1 MALFLASY
9 VVVVIII
16 VVVVIVVVICVVVV
30 IVVVIC
36 VIPFITIIP
45 FNNHFLVIKANILN
59 VTNIV
64 FLIIFI
70 GDIGIRTIPP
80 NQKYAI
86 PIYTHYTHT
95 FKLK

>member
-16 VVVVIVVVICVVVV
+16 VVVIIVVVVV

-70 GDIGIRTIPP
+70 GDISIRTIPP